1 MNNRDS
7 TQEKYLKLLE
17 MQIAEAL
24 NYIEDVMDERD
35 EKVLSIIRETLQ
47 SVSRFHSTNREAKP
61 PFIYPLVESEEGFFP
76 FLDCEEGKFDKWKR
90 RIRLL
95 ADKMSNIN
103 RK

>member
-17 MQIAEAL
+17 KRIDEAL

-47 SVSRFHSTNREAKP
+47 DVSRFHSIKGEAKP
-61 PFIYPLVESEEGFFP
+61 PLLLVTLP
-76 FLDCEEGKFDKWKR
+76 PLDCEEGKFDKWKR